1 MDKYIDISLSTDK
14 PSQPARFNR
23 LPDFCTTRL
32 PKAQRSQVQH
42 PNVGMTSQERTG
54 FRMYS
59 ALQHFQVM
67 TPEWVYIRVAIPLT
81 IFVRVRL
88 SQQSIVV
95 FNRHF
100 AYIHIRTSRYMAIHL
115 PAGLYQTLLDNTNCE
130 LFYTSMR
137 YGLLVY
143 HAQRYPFLG
152 PICTHWKQFPHRIRV
167 FDLGPAMPDGTE
179 IVAASADRPDALFKH
194 IHTARA

>member
-1 MDKYIDISLSTDK
+1 
-14 PSQPARFNR
+14 
-23 LPDFCTTRL
+23 
-32 PKAQRSQVQH
+32 
-42 PNVGMTSQERTG
+42 
-54 FRMYS
+54 
-59 ALQHFQVM
+59 
-67 TPEWVYIRVAIPLT
+67 
-81 IFVRVRL
+81 
-88 SQQSIVV
+88 
-95 FNRHF
+95 
-100 AYIHIRTSRYMAIHL
+100 MAIHL
-115 PAGLYQTLLDNTNCE
+115 PAGVYQTLLDNTNCE

-143 HAQRYPFLG
+143 HAQRFPFLG